1 MGNYVYDS
9 NSGELY
15 HYGVLGMKWG
25 IRKAARQ
32 ATKDLRKQRNRDRR
46 AGTKAVGQFNNT
58 WIGKN
63 RRKAA
68 EGNMWQALKKENKSD
83 QKYKEA
89 YKKAKEDAANKLYS
103 KQNAKVRNT
112 VNKMST
118 GKALAQS
125 LLMGSYGSLVYN
137 QARSKGT
144 SKGKAVVQG
153 VINNWANDVSFG
165 FLSRHV
171 QKQ

>member
-1 MGNYVYDS
+1 MNNYIYDQ

-32 ATKDLRKQRNRDRR
+32 ATKDLRTQRNRDRR
-46 AGTKAVGQFNNT
+46 AGTKAVNRFNNT
-58 WIGKN
+58 WIGKS

-68 EGNMWQALKKENKSD
+68 ANNMWQALAKENKSD
-83 QKYKEA
+83 QEYKEA
-89 YKKAKEDAANKLYS
+89 YKKAKEDAAKKLYP
-103 KQNAKVRNT
+103 KQNTKVRNA

-118 GKALAQS
+118 GKALVQS
-125 LLMGSYGSLVYN
+125 FLMGSYGSLVYN
-137 QARSKGT
+137 QARSKGA

-153 VINNWANDVSFG
+153 ITNNWANNVTFG
-165 FLSRHV
+165 SLSRHA
-171 QKQ
+171 QK